1 MRAAGGTAATFEDH
15 TMSTLPTSR
24 CAAAR
29 GLTLGAALAGLVSGC
44 QALGGGGGVMP
55 ATEVGLPPSLRGSL
69 PNREPRNAAVDA
81 DGQPLQTAP
90 TKQLAIPRTAGGA
103 TRSADSGER
112 RIRREDLDGGNAA
125 VGGSGGS
132 GSMGPML
139 SPGGSV
145 GLGGKF

>member
-1 MRAAGGTAATFEDH
+1 
-15 TMSTLPTSR
+15 MSTLTTSG

-29 GLTLGAALAGLVSGC
+29 GLALGAALAGLVAGC

-55 ATEVGLPPSLRGSL
+55 ATEV
-69 PNREPRNAAVDA
+69 NREPHNAAVDA

-90 TKQLAIPRTAGGA
+90 TKQLAIPRAAGGA
-103 TRSADSGER
+103 TRTADSGER

-125 VGGSGGS
+125 VGGGGGGS
-132 GSMGPML
+132 SMGPML

>member
-1 MRAAGGTAATFEDH
+1 
-15 TMSTLPTSR
+15 MSPLPPSKS
-24 CAAAR
+24 AAAR
-29 GLTLGAALAGLVSGC
+29 GFVLATVLAGLMAGC

-55 ATEVGLPPSLRGSL
+55 DTQVGPPPSLRSSL
-69 PNREPRNAAVDA
+69 PNREARNAGVDA

-90 TKQLAIPRTAGGA
+90 TRQLAIPKSAGTG
-103 TRSADSGER
+103 TRSADAGDR

-125 VGGSGGS
+125 VGGSGS
-132 GSMGPML
+132 GGAMGPML

>member
-1 MRAAGGTAATFEDH
+1 MRAADTTAAPCEDH
-15 TMSTLPTSR
+15 TMSTLPSSR
-24 CAAAR
+24 RAAAR
-29 GLTLGAALAGLVSGC
+29 GLALGAALAGLVAGC

-90 TKQLAIPRTAGGA
+90 TKQLAIPKSAGA
-103 TRSADSGER
+103 STRSADSGER

>member
-1 MRAAGGTAATFEDH
+1 
-15 TMSTLPTSR
+15 MSTLPSSSR
-24 CAAAR
+24 AAAR
-29 GLTLGAALAGLVSGC
+29 SLALGAALAGLVAGC

-69 PNREPRNAAVDA
+69 PNRETRTAAVDEN
-81 DGQPLQTAP
+81 GQPLQTAP
-90 TKQLAIPRTAGGA
+90 TRQLALPRSAGNA
-103 TRSADSGER
+103 TRTADSGER

-132 GSMGPML
+132 SAMGPML

>member
-1 MRAAGGTAATFEDH
+1 
-15 TMSTLPTSR
+15 MSTLPSSSR
-24 CAAAR
+24 AAAR
-29 GLTLGAALAGLVSGC
+29 SLALGAALAGLVPGC

-69 PNREPRNAAVDA
+69 PNREPRNAAVDEN
-81 DGQPLQTAP
+81 GQPLQTAP
-90 TKQLAIPRTAGGA
+90 TRQLAIPRSAGNA
-103 TRSADSGER
+103 TRTADSGER

-132 GSMGPML
+132 SAMGPML

>member
-1 MRAAGGTAATFEDH
+1 
-15 TMSTLPTSR
+15 MSTLPSSSR
-24 CAAAR
+24 AAAR
-29 GLTLGAALAGLVSGC
+29 SLALGAALAGLVAGC

-69 PNREPRNAAVDA
+69 PNRETRTAAVDENW
-81 DGQPLQTAP
+81 QPLQTAP
-90 TKQLAIPRTAGGA
+90 TRQLALPRSAGNA
-103 TRSADSGER
+103 TRTADSGER

-132 GSMGPML
+132 SAMGPML

>member
-1 MRAAGGTAATFEDH
+1 
-15 TMSTLPTSR
+15 MSTSTSSR

-29 GLTLGAALAGLVSGC
+29 GLALGAVLAGLMAGC

-81 DGQPLQTAP
+81 DGQPLQTTP
-90 TKQLAIPRTAGGA
+90 TRQLAIPKSAGGS
-103 TRSADSGER
+103 TRTADSGER

-125 VGGSGGS
+125 VGGGSSS
-132 GSMGPML
+132 GSMAPML